1 MLHIILAI
9 LKIVG
14 ILLAVLLLLVLL
26 VVCSVLFVPLRYR
39 VSAAKD
45 AEGIRAQGRVSWLL
59 RAVSATVEYRDGRPA
74 LKVRVLFLKKNILTG
89 EEQPSKEK
97 KKKKKNSLKKKAPQK
112 EEKLPAPGLQAE
124 DRLQSKEISEESMES
139 PAEKSPKEPDFEKS
153 SGENSEKEKGK
164 PAKLFDSVKRFW
176 KKLTEIPQKL
186 RQLAES
192 GKAAFEK
199 ISDWVSFLF
208 SDTVKAVIHH
218 FKEHLLY
225 LWRHLK
231 PDRIQGELWYGFDDP
246 SLTGQLTGLFYML
259 LPVGRYEI
267 RLQPDFENT
276 LYEGELHI
284 KGHIR
289 ICHLARV
296 GWKVFRDKEFRK
308 ILKKFQA

>member
-26 VVCSVLFVPLRYR
+26 VVCSALFVPLRYR

-59 RAVSATVEYRDGRPA
+59 RAVSATVELHDGKPG
-74 LKVRVLFLKKNILTG
+74 LKVRILFFKKNFLPDQG
-89 EEQPSKEK
+89 QPPDEK
-97 KKKKKNSLKKKAPQK
+97 RKKRRKKAQKKTPERQDKAVKTERKVPEIMEEDFLESTAENTK
-112 EEKLPAPGLQAE
+112 EEKPEKRGGKLRALWN
-124 DRLQSKEISEESMES
+124 RIKELW
-139 PAEKSPKEPDFEKS
+139 EKLM
-153 SGENSEKEKGK
+153 
-164 PAKLFDSVKRFW
+164 AV
-176 KKLTEIPQKL
+176 PQKL
-186 RQLAES
+186 RQFTER
-192 GKAAFEK
+192 GRAAFQK

-208 SDTVKAVIHH
+208 SDMVKAVICR
-218 FKEHLLY
+218 FKQHLLY

-231 PDRIQGELWYGFDDP
+231 PDRIRGELRYGFDDP
-246 SLTGQLTGLFYML
+246 SLTGQLTGLLYIL
-259 LPVGRYEI
+259 LPVGCYEI

-289 ICHLARV
+289 LCHLAIV